1 MTCGRPI
8 GFVVGRAALRERRG
22 FSLVEVLVVAAIVVL
37 TSVIAVPLVM
47 NLTASMTMQ
56 GAVSAV
62 KSGIQSTRYQAIYQ
76 GCPYQI
82 VFTAATASYQ
92 VQGQPYSAA
101 AGGCAAAMTN
111 ICRAGLATCP
121 VALAGT
127 PPSVA
132 LNADVTLL
140 FKPGGSVTSPSFP
153 AGGINMT
160 LTYRGLVQNIQVS
173 TYGNITP

>member
-8 GFVVGRAALRERRG
+8 GIDLGRPAPRRRRG
-22 FSLVEVLVVAAIVVL
+22 FSLIELVVVLAIILVCGA
-37 TSVIAVPLVM
+37 IAMPLVM
-47 NLTASMTMQ
+47 NMTASMRMQ
-56 GAVSAV
+56 GAVAAV

-111 ICRAGLATCP
+111 ICRAAQATCP
-121 VALAGT
+121 VAIAGA

-140 FKPGGSVTSPSFP
+140 FKPGGSVTSTSFP
-153 AGGINMT
+153 GGGINMT
-160 LTYRGLVQNIQVS
+160 LTYRGLTQNIQVS